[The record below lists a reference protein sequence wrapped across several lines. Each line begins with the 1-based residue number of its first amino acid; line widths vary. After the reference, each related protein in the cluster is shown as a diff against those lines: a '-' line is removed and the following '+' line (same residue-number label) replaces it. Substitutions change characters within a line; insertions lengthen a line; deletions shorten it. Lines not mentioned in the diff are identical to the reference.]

1 MSDILIRDGLVL
13 TMNDQRDVIEP
24 ASVLIRENKI
34 IAVGMT
40 EYVVPKFRGGK
51 IIDANGKIVMP
62 GLICAHTHLYAEM
75 LRGAPLQIDPP
86 TDFIQNLQRIWWP
99 LDKTLTLEAA
109 YASTL
114 AACYEM
120 IQTGTTTFADTY
132 SGPESI
138 QGSLDA
144 IAKAVT
150 ESGMRGILAFEVTER
165 NSPEEGAS
173 GLEENRKFI
182 ENANQQKDALVQG
195 MYSVHASFTVSDDL
209 LMRTRDLAN
218 EQAAL
223 ITIHTSEGLSDLYHN
238 LNTYGKRTV
247 ERLRDTGIL
256 GSDTILAHCVHV
268 NEDELNLIKQ
278 AGAKVAHNPQS
289 NMLNAVGVAPVS
301 QMVEMGIPIGLGNDG
316 FVFDG
321 FEVLRAAFLL
331 QKLHHRD
338 PRKLSPLKVLEMA
351 TIDAATCYGL
361 QNDIGSLEVGKKA
374 DVIIINP
381 RVRPTPLDIR
391 TVLGYMVYA
400 GCGREVETS
409 IVDGQIILENNE
421 MKTLDIV
428 QVNRVAQA
436 AAKSCWTKLGIK

>member
-1 MSDILIRDGLVL
+1 
-13 TMNDQRDVIEP
+13 MNDQRDIIEP
-24 ASVLIRENKI
+24 GSVLIRGNKI

-40 EYVVPKFRGGK
+40 EYVVSEFKEGK
-51 IIDANGKIVMP
+51 IINANGKIVMP

-99 LDKTLTLEAA
+99 LDEVLTVDSA

-120 IQTGTTTFADTY
+120 IRTGTTTFADTY

-138 QGSLDA
+138 HGSLDA

-165 NSPEEGAS
+165 NSPAEGAN

-182 ENANQQKDALVQG
+182 EKTNHQKDALVQG

-209 LMRTRDLAN
+209 LMRTRDLAGK
-218 EQAAL
+218 QDAL
-223 ITIHTSEGLSDLYHN
+223 ITIHTSEGLGDLYHN

-256 GSDTILAHCVHV
+256 GSDTVLAHCVHV

-289 NMLNAVGVAPVS
+289 NMLNAVGVSPVS
-301 QMVEMGIPIGLGNDG
+301 QMLEMGIPIGLGNDG

-321 FEVLRAAFLL
+321 FEVIRAAFLL
-331 QKLHHRD
+331 QKLHYRD
-338 PRKLSPLKVLEMA
+338 PRKLAPLKALEMA
-351 TIDAATCYGL
+351 TIDAATCYNL
-361 QNDIGSLEVGKKA
+361 KNDLGSLETGKKA
-374 DVIIINP
+374 DIIIINP
-381 RVRPTPLDIR
+381 KVRPTPLDTR
-391 TVLGYMVYA
+391 TVLGYLVFA
-400 GCGREVETS
+400 GSGRDVETS

-421 MKTLDIV
+421 MKTLNIE
-428 QVNRVAQA
+428 QVNHTAQA
-436 AAKSCWTKLGIK
+436 AAKSCWNKLGIE